1 MRRRASCSL
10 ATKNVQSQG
19 YRAIYKNFE
28 PRLGFA
34 LDVFGNGRTA
44 LRGGAGTFY
53 DTRTQATYSSNAA
66 QVTPFG
72 VSVQYTNPV
81 GPFSN
86 PYQGITNPFPT
97 STRLAPNGVFP
108 SPVQVFTYDADGNQP
123 PPVTYQWNLAID
135 QSITNNLVGRV
146 AYVGSRTTH
155 LTTFLEENPAQ
166 ANNSGTDG
174 PRLYPEYAT
183 ITDINNGANGSYNSL
198 QLSLQQRLSHG
209 LTVMANYTW
218 AKSLDD
224 VPYDPGDMLSYV
236 YPINYPNFRSLDEG
250 RSDFDRAHV
259 FSTSYVWKLPKLNV
273 HSAAVRATL
282 NGWETTGVVQL
293 QSGDA
298 LTVISTADT
307 SGSALGQDRAQYI
320 GSVPYAHGTCT
331 YSSGPCRSFLNV
343 ASFCRAQPGNIR
355 ERFERPVYRARDTR
369 TGTPAC
375 TASSQSMSRRRCSSA
390 RSTSTR

>member
-1 MRRRASCSL
+1 
-10 ATKNVQSQG
+10 
-19 YRAIYKNFE
+19 
-28 PRLGFA
+28 
-34 LDVFGNGRTA
+34 
-44 LRGGAGTFY
+44 
-53 DTRTQATYSSNAA
+53 
-66 QVTPFG
+66 
-72 VSVQYTNPV
+72 
-81 GPFSN
+81 
-86 PYQGITNPFPT
+86 
-97 STRLAPNGVFP
+97 VFP
-108 SPVQVFTYDADGNQP
+108 SPVQVFTYDADGYQP

-135 QSITNNLVGRV
+135 QSITNNLIGRV

-198 QLSLQQRLSHG
+198 QLSMQQRLSHG

-282 NGWETTGVVQL
+282 NGWETTGVIQL

-320 GSVPYAHGTCT
+320 GSTPYAHGTCT
-331 YSSGPCRSFLNV
+331 YSAGPCRSFLNV
-343 ASFCRAQPGNIR
+343 ASFAVPNPGTFGNVSKGQFTGPR
-355 ERFERPVYRARDTR
+355 YADWDAGVYRVFPIHEQTTVQFRAEYFNALNHTNLADPVVDASASGFGNVISN
-369 TGTPAC
+369 GTYTPRIAQF
-375 TASSQSMSRRRCSSA
+375 SLKLGF
-390 RSTSTR
+390 